1 MRVHWNYHAGRVSHE
16 HKVFAVYI
24 HRVWSWWLLVFK
36 DIERGE
42 TCRLCQPKQWCVSSY
57 LGQIILD
64 KLFNF
69 RVTMRQR
76 KFRKGFVI
84 IIES

>member
-1 MRVHWNYHAGRVSHE
+1 MYT
-16 HKVFAVYI
+16 
-24 HRVWSWWLLVFK
+24 VWWWLLVFK
-36 DIERGE
+36 DIERGGE
-42 TCRLCQPKQWCVSSY
+42 KRADCANQNNGVSSY

-76 KFRKGFVI
+76 KFRKGFII

>member
-1 MRVHWNYHAGRVSHE
+1 MMAAVGFERE
-16 HKVFAVYI
+16 THK
-24 HRVWSWWLLVFK
+24 REK
-36 DIERGE
+36 EIERNVPTVPTKTTG
-42 TCRLCQPKQWCVSSY
+42 VSSY

-76 KFRKGFVI
+76 KFRKGFI
-84 IIES
+84 INICSSSSS